1 MATAVTLDSVNSELK
16 ESNKKLKTIKDLTV
30 DSLDYQLLSIETFEK
45 GFFELTEFLKGNS
58 LLQIE
63 KDRELAEYNKDML
76 DAMKKNTMVGPPSQ
90 AQQDSSNMLLFL
102 GNLKS
107 LGAFAGI
114 AAVALGSA
122 AGIISGYINNL
133 KLIGKGI
140 VSLLNFFTPNI
151 LSSAVIGKAV
161 NLFIEFTSGIT
172 KLASSLTKAITAS
185 TAVGNVVNLFL
196 KFTSGITK
204 ITSSLTSAVAAST
217 AVGKVVNLF
226 VKSVTSISQILS
238 NAISGVTRVFNG
250 ISEFVKTAMGM
261 GEKVAKVNESVS
273 KFSSTFSKVFGG
285 VLKVVSKIFT
295 PIITIFT
302 TIMGAIEGF
311 KAEGIIG
318 LFKGAITGFFEGF
331 IGGFLDIVKDLT
343 SWVLGA
349 LGFEKAEKFL
359 DSFSFNDLFKEFVN
373 SIFGF
378 VDDIFTGIIES
389 FKAVG
394 NSITTAVSDVNSF
407 IKSILKNSLPI
418 ADKNKPWY
426 SVNNLAA
433 KAIPDAVYKFVGI
446 NSDGTDIPAPPVQEP
461 AVQQPNKNISGKPAT
476 YKINGK
482 EVSEEEYMKSPSQV
496 NRAAKRQRREKENEN
511 ILKGFKGTII
521 ANEPVIPG
529 QELSKKQMSSIASS
543 KSMGYAGYTPEVEA
557 QYKKQADSSKLVVQ
571 QPEYKRAEQLGS
583 QMNLAK
589 QEGDQL
595 KAQADAAS
603 RSGNSTN
610 NVSSNTVNNVNN
622 SNTTVVKPAPSPGKR
637 PSNVSDLIWS
647 Y

>member
-30 DSLDYQLLSIETFEK
+30 DNLDYQLLSIETFEK

-63 KDRELAEYNKDML
+63 KDRELAEYNKDL
-76 DAMKKNTMVGPPSQ
+76 IEAIQDIQVSPAQ

-107 LGAFAGI
+107 LGIFAGI
-114 AAVALGSA
+114 ASVALGSA

-133 KLIGKGI
+133 KLIGKAIVGI
-140 VSLLNFFTPNI
+140 VKMLTPTSLLTSIGNSIKSISTMFMSGIKLMSTTFMSGTSSVSKFFT
-151 LSSAVIGKAV
+151 SVGTFFSKA
-161 NLFIEFTSGIT
+161 LDFKPIKDAFIFI
-172 KLASSLTKAITAS
+172 
-185 TAVGNVVNLFL
+185 
-196 KFTSGITK
+196 
-204 ITSSLTSAVAAST
+204 
-217 AVGKVVNLF
+217 
-226 VKSVTSISQILS
+226 
-238 NAISGVTRVFNG
+238 TRVFNS
-250 ISEFVKTAMGM
+250 ISELVKTAMGM

-273 KFSSTFSKVFGG
+273 KFSSAFGKVFSG

-318 LFKGAITGFFEGF
+318 LIKGAITGFFEGF

-349 LGFEKAEKFL
+349 LGFNKAEKLL

-373 SIFGF
+373 SIFGT
-378 VDDIFTGIIES
+378 VSDIFTGIIES

-394 NSITTAVSDVNSF
+394 NSITTVVSDVDSF

-446 NSDGTDIPAPPVQEP
+446 NSDSTNIPAPPVQE
-461 AVQQPNKNISGKPAT
+461 
-476 YKINGK
+476 
-482 EVSEEEYMKSPSQV
+482 
-496 NRAAKRQRREKENEN
+496 
-511 ILKGFKGTII
+511 
-521 ANEPVIPG
+521 
-529 QELSKKQMSSIASS
+529 LSKKQMTSIASN
-543 KSMGYAGYTPEVEA
+543 KSMGYTGYTPEVEA

-571 QPEYKRAEQLGS
+571 QQEFKRAEQLGS

-595 KAQADAAS
+595 KAQATS

>member
-63 KDRELAEYNKDML
+63 KDRELAEYNKDL
-76 DAMKKNTMVGPPSQ
+76 IEAIQDIQASPAQ

-107 LGAFAGI
+107 LGIFAGI
-114 AAVALGSA
+114 ASVALGSA

-133 KLIGKGI
+133 KLIGKAIVGI
-140 VSLLNFFTPNI
+140 VKMLTPNSLLT
-151 LSSAVIGKAV
+151 SIGNSIKS
-161 NLFIEFTSGIT
+161 ISTMFTSGI
-172 KLASSLTKAITAS
+172 KLMS
-185 TAVGNVVNLFL
+185 TAFMSGTSSVSKF
-196 KFTSGITK
+196 FTS
-204 ITSSLTSAVAAST
+204 
-217 AVGKVVNLF
+217 VGTFFSKALDF
-226 VKSVTSISQILS
+226 KPIKDAFAFI
-238 NAISGVTRVFNG
+238 TRVFNG

-318 LFKGAITGFFEGF
+318 LIKGAITGFFEGF

-496 NRAAKRQRREKENEN
+496 NRAAKRQRREKQNE
-511 ILKGFKGTII
+511 
-521 ANEPVIPG
+521 
-529 QELSKKQMSSIASS
+529 
-543 KSMGYAGYTPEVEA
+543 
-557 QYKKQADSSKLVVQ
+557 LVVQ
-571 QPEYKRAEQLGS
+571 EPESKRAEQLGS

>member
-30 DSLDYQLLSIETFEK
+30 DNLDYQLLSIETFEK

-63 KDRELAEYNKDML
+63 KDRELAEYNKDL
-76 DAMKKNTMVGPPSQ
+76 IEAIQDIQVSPTQ

-107 LGAFAGI
+107 LGIFAGI
-114 AAVALGSA
+114 ASVALGSA

-133 KLIGKGI
+133 KLIGKAIVGI
-140 VSLLNFFTPNI
+140 VKMLTPTSLLTSIGNSIKSISTMFMSGIKLMSTTFMSGASSVSKFFT
-151 LSSAVIGKAV
+151 SVGTFFSKA
-161 NLFIEFTSGIT
+161 LDFKPIKDAFIFI
-172 KLASSLTKAITAS
+172 
-185 TAVGNVVNLFL
+185 
-196 KFTSGITK
+196 
-204 ITSSLTSAVAAST
+204 
-217 AVGKVVNLF
+217 
-226 VKSVTSISQILS
+226 
-238 NAISGVTRVFNG
+238 TRVFNS
-250 ISEFVKTAMGM
+250 ISELVKTAMGM

-273 KFSSTFSKVFGG
+273 KFSSAFGKVFSG

-318 LFKGAITGFFEGF
+318 LIKGAITGFFEGF

-349 LGFEKAEKFL
+349 LGFNKAEKLL

-373 SIFGF
+373 SIFGT
-378 VDDIFTGIIES
+378 VSDIFTGIIES

-394 NSITTAVSDVNSF
+394 NSITTVVSDVDSF

-446 NSDGTDIPAPPVQEP
+446 NSDSTNIPAPPVQE
-461 AVQQPNKNISGKPAT
+461 
-476 YKINGK
+476 
-482 EVSEEEYMKSPSQV
+482 
-496 NRAAKRQRREKENEN
+496 
-511 ILKGFKGTII
+511 
-521 ANEPVIPG
+521 
-529 QELSKKQMSSIASS
+529 LSKKQMTSIASN
-543 KSMGYAGYTPEVEA
+543 KSMGYTGYTPEVEA

-571 QPEYKRAEQLGS
+571 QQEFKRAEQLGS

-595 KAQADAAS
+595 KAQATS

>member
-30 DSLDYQLLSIETFEK
+30 DNLDYQLLSIETFEK

-63 KDRELAEYNKDML
+63 KDRELAEYNKDL
-76 DAMKKNTMVGPPSQ
+76 IEAIQDIQVSPTQ

-107 LGAFAGI
+107 LGIFAGI
-114 AAVALGSA
+114 ASVALGSA

-133 KLIGKGI
+133 KLIGKAIVGI
-140 VSLLNFFTPNI
+140 VKMLTPTSLLTSIGNSIKSISTMFMSGIKLMSTTFMSGTSSVSKFFT
-151 LSSAVIGKAV
+151 SVGTFFSKA
-161 NLFIEFTSGIT
+161 LDFKPIKDAFIFI
-172 KLASSLTKAITAS
+172 
-185 TAVGNVVNLFL
+185 
-196 KFTSGITK
+196 
-204 ITSSLTSAVAAST
+204 
-217 AVGKVVNLF
+217 
-226 VKSVTSISQILS
+226 
-238 NAISGVTRVFNG
+238 TRVFNS
-250 ISEFVKTAMGM
+250 ISELVKTAMGM

-273 KFSSTFSKVFGG
+273 KFSSAFGKVFSG

-318 LFKGAITGFFEGF
+318 LIKGAITGFFEGF

-349 LGFEKAEKFL
+349 LGFNKAEKLL

-373 SIFGF
+373 SIFGT
-378 VDDIFTGIIES
+378 VSDIFTGIIES

-394 NSITTAVSDVNSF
+394 NSITTVVSDVDSF

-446 NSDGTDIPAPPVQEP
+446 NSDGTNIPAPPVQE
-461 AVQQPNKNISGKPAT
+461 
-476 YKINGK
+476 
-482 EVSEEEYMKSPSQV
+482 
-496 NRAAKRQRREKENEN
+496 
-511 ILKGFKGTII
+511 
-521 ANEPVIPG
+521 
-529 QELSKKQMSSIASS
+529 LSKKQMTSIASN
-543 KSMGYAGYTPEVEA
+543 KSMGYTGYTPEVEA

-571 QPEYKRAEQLGS
+571 QQEFKRAEQLGS

-595 KAQADAAS
+595 KAQAAS
-603 RSGNSTN
+603 RSSNSTN

>member
-30 DSLDYQLLSIETFEK
+30 DNLDYQLLSIETFEK

-63 KDRELAEYNKDML
+63 KDRELAEYNKDL
-76 DAMKKNTMVGPPSQ
+76 IEAIQDIQVSPAQ

-107 LGAFAGI
+107 LGIFAGI
-114 AAVALGSA
+114 ASVALGSA

-133 KLIGKGI
+133 KLIGKAIVGI
-140 VSLLNFFTPNI
+140 VKMLTPTSLLTSIGNSIKSISTMFMSGIKLMSTTFMSGASSVSKFFT
-151 LSSAVIGKAV
+151 SVGTFFSKA
-161 NLFIEFTSGIT
+161 LDFKPIKDAFIFI
-172 KLASSLTKAITAS
+172 
-185 TAVGNVVNLFL
+185 
-196 KFTSGITK
+196 
-204 ITSSLTSAVAAST
+204 
-217 AVGKVVNLF
+217 
-226 VKSVTSISQILS
+226 
-238 NAISGVTRVFNG
+238 TRVFNS
-250 ISEFVKTAMGM
+250 ISELVKTAMGM

-273 KFSSTFSKVFGG
+273 KFSSAFGKVFSG

-318 LFKGAITGFFEGF
+318 LIKGAITGFFEGF

-349 LGFEKAEKFL
+349 LGFNKAEKLL

-373 SIFGF
+373 SIFGT
-378 VDDIFTGIIES
+378 VSDIFTGIIES

-394 NSITTAVSDVNSF
+394 NSITTVVSDVDSF

-446 NSDGTDIPAPPVQEP
+446 NSDGTNIPAPPVQE
-461 AVQQPNKNISGKPAT
+461 
-476 YKINGK
+476 
-482 EVSEEEYMKSPSQV
+482 
-496 NRAAKRQRREKENEN
+496 
-511 ILKGFKGTII
+511 
-521 ANEPVIPG
+521 
-529 QELSKKQMSSIASS
+529 LSKKQMTSIASN
-543 KSMGYAGYTPEVEA
+543 KSMGYTGYTPEVEA

-571 QPEYKRAEQLGS
+571 QQEFKRAEQLGS

-595 KAQADAAS
+595 KAQATS

>member
-30 DSLDYQLLSIETFEK
+30 DNLDYQLLSIETFEK

-63 KDRELAEYNKDML
+63 KDRELAEYNKDL
-76 DAMKKNTMVGPPSQ
+76 IEAIQDIQVSPTQ

-107 LGAFAGI
+107 LGIFAGI
-114 AAVALGSA
+114 ASVALGSA

-133 KLIGKGI
+133 KLIGKAIVGI
-140 VSLLNFFTPNI
+140 VKMLTPTSLLTSIGNSIKSISTMFMSGIKLMSTTFMSGTSSVSKFFT
-151 LSSAVIGKAV
+151 SVGTFFSKA
-161 NLFIEFTSGIT
+161 LDFKPIKDAFIFI
-172 KLASSLTKAITAS
+172 
-185 TAVGNVVNLFL
+185 
-196 KFTSGITK
+196 
-204 ITSSLTSAVAAST
+204 
-217 AVGKVVNLF
+217 
-226 VKSVTSISQILS
+226 
-238 NAISGVTRVFNG
+238 TRVFNS
-250 ISEFVKTAMGM
+250 ISELVKTAMGM

-273 KFSSTFSKVFGG
+273 KFSSAFGKVFSG

-318 LFKGAITGFFEGF
+318 LIKGAITGFFEGF

-349 LGFEKAEKFL
+349 LGFNKAEKLL

-373 SIFGF
+373 SIFGT
-378 VDDIFTGIIES
+378 VSDIFTGIIES

-394 NSITTAVSDVNSF
+394 NSITTVVSDVDSF

-446 NSDGTDIPAPPVQEP
+446 NSDSTNIPAPPVQE
-461 AVQQPNKNISGKPAT
+461 
-476 YKINGK
+476 
-482 EVSEEEYMKSPSQV
+482 
-496 NRAAKRQRREKENEN
+496 
-511 ILKGFKGTII
+511 
-521 ANEPVIPG
+521 
-529 QELSKKQMSSIASS
+529 LSKKQMTSIASN
-543 KSMGYAGYTPEVEA
+543 KSMGYTGYTPEVEA

-571 QPEYKRAEQLGS
+571 QQEFKRAEQLGS

-595 KAQADAAS
+595 KAQATS

>member
-30 DSLDYQLLSIETFEK
+30 DNLDYQLLSIETFEK

-63 KDRELAEYNKDML
+63 KDRELAEYNKDL
-76 DAMKKNTMVGPPSQ
+76 IEAIQDIQVSPTQ

-107 LGAFAGI
+107 LGIFAGI
-114 AAVALGSA
+114 ASVALGSA

-133 KLIGKGI
+133 KLIGKAIVGI
-140 VSLLNFFTPNI
+140 VKMLTPTSLLTSIGNSIKSISTMFMSGIKLMSTTFMSGTSSVSKFFT
-151 LSSAVIGKAV
+151 SVGTFFSKA
-161 NLFIEFTSGIT
+161 LDFKPIKDAFIFI
-172 KLASSLTKAITAS
+172 
-185 TAVGNVVNLFL
+185 
-196 KFTSGITK
+196 
-204 ITSSLTSAVAAST
+204 
-217 AVGKVVNLF
+217 
-226 VKSVTSISQILS
+226 
-238 NAISGVTRVFNG
+238 TRVFNS
-250 ISEFVKTAMGM
+250 ISELVKTAMGM

-273 KFSSTFSKVFGG
+273 KFSSAFGKVFSG

-318 LFKGAITGFFEGF
+318 LIKGAITGFFEGF

-349 LGFEKAEKFL
+349 LGFNKAENLL

-373 SIFGF
+373 SIFGT
-378 VDDIFTGIIES
+378 VSDIFTGIIES

-394 NSITTAVSDVNSF
+394 NSITTVVSDVDSF

-446 NSDGTDIPAPPVQEP
+446 NSDGTNIPAPPVQE
-461 AVQQPNKNISGKPAT
+461 
-476 YKINGK
+476 
-482 EVSEEEYMKSPSQV
+482 
-496 NRAAKRQRREKENEN
+496 
-511 ILKGFKGTII
+511 
-521 ANEPVIPG
+521 
-529 QELSKKQMSSIASS
+529 LSKKQMTSIASN
-543 KSMGYAGYTPEVEA
+543 KSMGYTGYTPEVEA

-571 QPEYKRAEQLGS
+571 QQEFKRAEQLGS

-595 KAQADAAS
+595 KAQAAS
-603 RSGNSTN
+603 RSSNSTN

>member
-1 MATAVTLDSVNSELK
+1 MDGFEK
-16 ESNKKLKTIKDLTV
+16 EGFLGLIKGG
-30 DSLDYQLLSIETFEK
+30 IK
-45 GFFELTEFLKGNS
+45 GFF
-58 LLQIE
+58 
-63 KDRELAEYNKDML
+63 D
-76 DAMKKNTMVGPPSQ
+76 
-90 AQQDSSNMLLFL
+90 
-102 GNLKS
+102 
-107 LGAFAGI
+107 
-114 AAVALGSA
+114 
-122 AGIISGYINNL
+122 
-133 KLIGKGI
+133 
-140 VSLLNFFTPNI
+140 
-151 LSSAVIGKAV
+151 
-161 NLFIEFTSGIT
+161 
-172 KLASSLTKAITAS
+172 
-185 TAVGNVVNLFL
+185 
-196 KFTSGITK
+196 
-204 ITSSLTSAVAAST
+204 
-217 AVGKVVNLF
+217 
-226 VKSVTSISQILS
+226 
-238 NAISGVTRVFNG
+238 
-250 ISEFVKTAMGM
+250 
-261 GEKVAKVNESVS
+261 
-273 KFSSTFSKVFGG
+273 
-285 VLKVVSKIFT
+285 
-295 PIITIFT
+295 
-302 TIMGAIEGF
+302 
-311 KAEGIIG
+311 
-318 LFKGAITGFFEGF
+318 GF

-446 NSDGTDIPAPPVQEP
+446 NSDGTDIP
-461 AVQQPNKNISGKPAT
+461 
-476 YKINGK
+476 
-482 EVSEEEYMKSPSQV
+482 
-496 NRAAKRQRREKENEN
+496 
-511 ILKGFKGTII
+511 
-521 ANEPVIPG
+521 G
-529 QELSKKQMSSIASS
+529 QELSKKQMTSIASN

-610 NVSSNTVNNVNN
+610 NVSSNTVNNVSN